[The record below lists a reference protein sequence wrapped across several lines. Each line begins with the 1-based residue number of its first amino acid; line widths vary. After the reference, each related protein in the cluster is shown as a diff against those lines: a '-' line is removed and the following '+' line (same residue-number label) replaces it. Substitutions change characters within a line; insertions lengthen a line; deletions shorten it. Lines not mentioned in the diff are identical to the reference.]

1 MGDTSKK
8 SFGLVLVQ
16 IALAV
21 LFAVMGLQL
30 LGLRG
35 AFFTDAGD
43 VSKAVYHLFGRGDI
57 GNIVKIAVGVV
68 FLIAGV
74 MMIVSFFTATTSSFN
89 KILKLI
95 ILVIWIVVAVIKDI
109 IPGITVNCVWLSNVS
124 YDLLIIGALL
134 AI

>member
-1 MGDTSKK
+1 M
-8 SFGLVLVQ
+8 VQ

-21 LFAVMGLQL
+21 LFGVMGLQL

-68 FLIAGV
+68 FLLFRKYGKHHQIHRHPE
-74 MMIVSFFTATTSSFN
+74 
-89 KILKLI
+89 
-95 ILVIWIVVAVIKDI
+95 D
-109 IPGITVNCVWLSNVS
+109 
-124 YDLLIIGALL
+124 
-134 AI
+134 